1 MRKASKIWYFCLA
14 VTLVLLIFGTTRVW
28 LHAAAREG
36 NYSLENGF
44 GWVKRQVFERGA
56 TLFRAQA
63 VLNRLHELE
72 DEVARLRVDAAQ
84 LESVAAE
91 NRELRRNAF
100 LPERSFRRPER
111 CLVLSRD
118 GALGWWQTL
127 RINKGSSSGIRE
139 GDAVVAPE
147 GLVGK
152 ICKTSA
158 NYSDVLLVT
167 DPNCRIACVLEP
179 VEGKPLVR
187 GILQGGGWS
196 SGGEDTVDS
205 FLFTAD
211 PMRLDYL
218 ERNSPP
224 GESGNDEMPPRMRVM
239 TSGLSGTI
247 PGGIPVGW
255 LISTEPEPDGL
266 YKTGTVLPAV
276 DMANLTSLF
285 VLTDP
290 GRSP

>member
-1 MRKASKIWYFCLA
+1 MRKASKKWYFCL
-14 VTLVLLIFGTTRVW
+14 VITLVLLLFGATRAW
-28 LHAAAREG
+28 LHSAAREG
-36 NYSLENGF
+36 SYSLENGL
-44 GWVKRQVFERGA
+44 GWIKRQVFGRVA
-56 TLFRAQA
+56 TLFQAQESF
-63 VLNRLHELE
+63 NRLHSLE
-72 DEVARLRVDAAQ
+72 DEVARLRVDAMQ
-84 LESVAAE
+84 LEQIAAE
-91 NRELRRNAF
+91 NRELRRTAL
-100 LPERSFRRPER
+100 LPDRVMKHPER

-127 RINKGSSSGIRE
+127 RVNKGYSSGIRV

-152 ICKTSA
+152 VREVAA
-158 NYSDVLLVT
+158 NYSDVLLIT
-167 DPNCRIACVLEP
+167 DPNCRIACVLESSGDSP
-179 VEGKPLVR
+179 VVR
-187 GILQGGGWS
+187 GILHGCGWS
-196 SGGEDTVDS
+196 SSGAEVDS

-224 GESGNDEMPPRMRVM
+224 GESGIDEMPPRTRVM

-255 LISTEPEPDGL
+255 LIGTEPEPDGL

-276 DMANLTSLF
+276 DMASISSLF